1 MAAEDRRQYKDFAM
15 TIRRSDYRL
24 SEIASTRS
32 TLRNEVRNAYR
43 NLQISLAV
51 DLLKEMDIEQINVS
65 KDGIRVKAFRD
76 MGLKTVAD
84 VFRATQRSL
93 ESIPGV
99 GPVMAAKAKRN
110 AEALRISASRTVR
123 VRVDREHP
131 SAESRK
137 LVHSVGILMRADTFI
152 DRAADL
158 YSASHDGLTARLAV
172 SECLGNGFSWFFTS
186 NEKKQQARLAYSEL
200 QEYVYAEYARNASD
214 IIDGY
219 NAAVALTEAE
229 AWQVFSDNSAP
240 YYALLFSVI
249 EGNTEAITDYGGI
262 PAELVEKVNR
272 FPLVTEGLQ
281 ATLRRYQVFG
291 AKYILTQERVL
302 LGDEMGLG
310 KTIEA
315 IAAITHLRAE
325 GKTHFLVVCPLSVLM
340 NWQHEV
346 AKFCTVPVDEIYGYD
361 RSEELTEWLEKGG
374 TAITTYE
381 TASKIDLPDRFAI
394 DLLVVDEAQY
404 IKNPDTLRTKAV
416 RHLIG
421 RSQKVLLM
429 TGTPMEN
436 RVDEMV
442 RLIGFLQPETAANAR
457 RYTSLSE
464 AEQFREQIAPVYLR
478 RTREQVLG
486 ELPDKEEIIEWGMLT
501 PEETEAYRKA
511 LASNNYMEIR
521 RISWNLPAVS
531 ESTKAKRMLE
541 LIEEAEADGRKTIV
555 FSFFRETLQNVAML
569 VGERCAGVIDGSV
582 PMQRREEILQK
593 FREDESKTVLV
604 CQVVAGGV
612 GLNVQAASVIIF
624 CEPQLK
630 PSMEEQ
636 AVGRAYRMGQS
647 RKVLVHRL
655 LISDSVDERILSIL
669 ADKREAFLAFADESV
684 IGKMDVEQEITTAAM
699 QQIIEEEKKRYQ
711 VTEQKDETD
720 DAKEDRE

>member
-1 MAAEDRRQYKDFAM
+1 M

>member
-1 MAAEDRRQYKDFAM
+1 M
-15 TIRRSDYRL
+15 TIRRSDCRL
-24 SEIASTRS
+24 SEIASSRS
-32 TLRNEVRNAYR
+32 ALRNEVRNAYR

-229 AWQVFSDNSAP
+229 AWQAFSDNSAP

-361 RSEELTEWLEKGG
+361 RSEELTEWLKKGG

-593 FREDESKTVLV
+593 FREEESKTVLV

-720 DAKEDRE
+720 DVKEDRE

>member
-1 MAAEDRRQYKDFAM
+1 M

-32 TLRNEVRNAYR
+32 ALRNEVRNAYR

-229 AWQVFSDNSAP
+229 AWQAFSDNSAP

-262 PAELVEKVNR
+262 PAELVEKVNQ

-511 LASNNYMEIR
+511 LGSNNYMEIR

-593 FREDESKTVLV
+593 FREEESKTVLV

>member
-1 MAAEDRRQYKDFAM
+1 M
-15 TIRRSDYRL
+15 TVRRSDYRL
-24 SEIASTRS
+24 SEIASSRPA
-32 TLRNEVRNAYR
+32 LRNEVRNAYR

-172 SECLGNGFSWFFTS
+172 SECLGNGFSWFFTA

-229 AWQVFSDNSAP
+229 AWQAFSDNSAP

-262 PAELVEKVNR
+262 PAELVEKVNQ
-272 FPLVTEGLQ
+272 FPLDTEGLQ

-593 FREDESKTVLV
+593 FREEESKTVLV